1 MKKKRNNLTTVIL
14 VVALLA
20 GLSLLL
26 YPSFSDYW
34 NSYHSS
40 QAIADYSN
48 AVKDM
53 DNEKYEELLEQAR
66 DYNSALADGTQEFY
80 LTEQEK
86 EYYNSVLDVSGN
98 GIMGYIEIPKIGV
111 YLPVYHGTEESV
123 LQVAVGHL
131 EWSGLPVGGESTHC
145 VLSGHRGLPSAKLL
159 TNLDKMQEGDI
170 FVLRV
175 LDEVFTYEV
184 DRISIVE
191 PNDISEMQIEQGQDL
206 CTLVTC
212 TPYGI
217 NTHRLLVRGHRV
229 ENTKESLSIRIM
241 SEANQ
246 IDPLLVA
253 PIVALPVLAVALIII
268 FIPKGRKNGDGES
281 DEIL

>member
-1 MKKKRNNLTTVIL
+1 MKKNNFTTVIL
-14 VVALLA
+14 IFVLLA

-40 QAIADYSN
+40 LAIADYSET
-48 AVKDM
+48 VKDM
-53 DNEKYEELLEQAR
+53 DSEKYKEILEQAQG
-66 DYNSALADGTQEFY
+66 YNSPLKEEKFY
-80 LTEQEK
+80 LTEEEK
-86 EYYNSVLDVSGN
+86 EYYGSLLDVSGN
-98 GIMGYIEIPKIGV
+98 GVMGYIEIPKIGV
-111 YLPVYHGTEESV
+111 YLPIYHGTEEAV
-123 LQVAVGHL
+123 LQVAIGHL
-131 EWSGLPVGGESTHC
+131 EWSDLPIGGESTHC
-145 VLSGHRGLPSAKLL
+145 VLSGHRGLPSAKLF
-159 TNLDKMQEGDI
+159 TNLDKMQEGDT
-170 FVLRV
+170 FVLRI

-191 PNDISEMQIEQGQDL
+191 PEDTSQMQIEQGQDL

-229 ENTKESLSIRIM
+229 ENTKESLAVRIT

-253 PIVALPVLAVALIII
+253 PIVALPVLGVALIII
-268 FIPKGRKNGDGES
+268 FIPKGRKNSDDKS
-281 DEIL
+281 DEVL